1 MQYAYSPNCSLNR
14 SLGVDKEYCLTINTY
29 FFNLSCLL
37 MLFPE
42 PILSSPAA
50 SCLSTLPFHV
60 LRILFQSSELSPQEG
75 AVVHKAAVEVGA
87 IQMVLLCLAVLSHH
101 KPRATNHSHKM
112 ALQALSALTGR
123 YSENFILIP
132 VGVSLE
138 ACRWRLSDVR
148 PFYTFH
154 FVNCVTF
161 NYRK

>member
-1 MQYAYSPNCSLNR
+1 
-14 SLGVDKEYCLTINTY
+14 
-29 FFNLSCLL
+29 

-75 AVVHKAAVEVGA
+75 AAVHKAAVEVGA

-138 ACRWRLSDVR
+138 ACRRRLSDVR
-148 PFYTFH
+148 PFCTFH

>member
-1 MQYAYSPNCSLNR
+1 
-14 SLGVDKEYCLTINTY
+14 
-29 FFNLSCLL
+29 

-132 VGVSLE
+132 VGV
-138 ACRWRLSDVR
+138 
-148 PFYTFH
+148 
-154 FVNCVTF
+154 
-161 NYRK
+161 